1 MKEIQFGL
9 YYADSGPCSI
19 GYWIIHSQR
28 KFQINYVLKSYILI
42 KNENQFFAKE
52 CAGFIMV
59 KQVLRFF

>member
-28 KFQINYVLKSYILI
+28 KFQINYVLKNYILI
-42 KNENQFFAKE
+42 KK
-52 CAGFIMV
+52 
-59 KQVLRFF
+59 